1 MESAIPP
8 HLITTRCRH
17 RRVDDD
23 YKPPYPSFVARHGA
37 DVSRVVMAYFG
48 VQYRA
53 ETPAAAST
61 ADFMVLVSRAD
72 GPSHWDLAHY
82 VDQAG
87 FANDVFVAY
96 WDDVVRFDSW
106 FEPARAAWTG
116 PGAEGG

>member
-37 DVSRVVMAYFG
+37 DVSRVVMACFG

-53 ETPAAAST
+53 ETP
-61 ADFMVLVSRAD
+61 
-72 GPSHWDLAHY
+72 
-82 VDQAG
+82 
-87 FANDVFVAY
+87 
-96 WDDVVRFDSW
+96 
-106 FEPARAAWTG
+106 
-116 PGAEGG
+116 